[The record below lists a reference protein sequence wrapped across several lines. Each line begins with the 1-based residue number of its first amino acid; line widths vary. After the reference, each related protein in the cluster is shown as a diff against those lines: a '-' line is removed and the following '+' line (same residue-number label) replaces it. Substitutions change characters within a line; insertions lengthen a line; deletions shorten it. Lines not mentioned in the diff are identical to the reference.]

1 MARFAWYHCIL
12 FTWSVLQSVVGT
24 EILQPI
30 SAESVP
36 GSNFSGFGAHC
47 FEVLV
52 LKFELIVCRA
62 NLLSVITDV

>member
-1 MARFAWYHCIL
+1 M
-12 FTWSVLQSVVGT
+12 GT

-30 SAESVP
+30 SAESVL

-52 LKFELIVCRA
+52 LKFEQQIVCRA